1 MTYVGWQGFSDSQCS
16 LVFQRVLDG
25 KSLDTWMDGIDVTKS
40 ADHGQVLFKQI
51 LAEQKIDY
59 YAAGLRD
66 TGEDY
71 EKFLKEATERAL
83 ARMQGKEGHE
93 R

>member
-71 EKFLKEATERAL
+71 EKFLKEATERAHD
-83 ARMQGKEGHE
+83 RMQINNGREI
-93 R
+93 